1 MDLEKKILVVD
12 DDKNITNLL
21 RQKFE
26 KNSDFHAFM
35 LNDPTE
41 VMQKIRCEDFRIVLL
56 DIDMPLKS
64 GLELLGEIKAYDSSI
79 QVIMITGHET
89 LGNLTFAFQAG
100 AEFIVLKP
108 IVDFGEL
115 LDKVKD
121 VTRNYAIEPCDRAI
135 AETAFLVA

>member
-1 MDLEKKILVVD
+1 MELEKKLLVVD

-26 KNSDFHAFM
+26 KNSDFQASV
-35 LNDPTE
+35 LNDPALA
-41 VMQKIRCEDFRIVLL
+41 MQKIQREDFRIILL

-100 AEFIVLKP
+100 AEYIVLKP
-108 IVDFGEL
+108 IVEFREL
-115 LDKVKD
+115 LDKVNLCYDKLCHWS
-121 VTRNYAIEPCDRAI
+121 RAIELLRKRRNP
-135 AETAFLVA
+135 